1 MFGMAPHKAGASAL
15 TPKGMSM
22 SVSSS
27 PSSSLSSLSSSL
39 EGKTVLI
46 TGANRGIGR
55 ALTQEALHRGAA
67 VVYAATRKPFRHD
80 DPRVRPVTIDLADP
94 DGIRAAAAGV
104 DHLDVLVNN
113 AGIAAYDDLSDP
125 GVLREQLAVNLFG
138 PLEVTNAFLPA
149 LTRSRGAVVTISST
163 AGLAPLPFIPSYSI
177 SKAALLALT
186 QAHRALLAPAGV
198 RVHAVLAGPVDT
210 EMSKDFAAAKASP
223 QSVAAAVFD
232 GLAAGQEEIFPDPAA
247 RQLTEAWAGGAAKVL
262 ERSYA
267 ELLAAS

>member
-1 MFGMAPHKAGASAL
+1 MSESLSASL
-15 TPKGMSM
+15 
-22 SVSSS
+22 S
-27 PSSSLSSLSSSL
+27 PSTSL

-55 ALTQEALHRGAA
+55 ALTEEALQRGAA
-67 VVYAATRKPFRHD
+67 VVYAGTRKPFSHA

-94 DGIRAAAAGV
+94 DGIRAAAKGI
-104 DHLDVLVNN
+104 DELDVLVNN

-125 GVLREQLAVNLFG
+125 EVLRQQLAVNVFG
-138 PLEVTNAFLPA
+138 PLEVTNAFVPA
-149 LTRSRGAVVTISST
+149 LTRSRGAIVTVSST

-177 SKAALLALT
+177 SKAAVLALT
-186 QAHRALLAPAGV
+186 QAHRALLAPSGV

-210 EMSKDFAAAKASP
+210 EMSKDFQAAKASP
-223 QSVAAAVFD
+223 RSVAAAIFD

-247 RQLTEAWAGGAAKVL
+247 QQLTAAWADGASKVL

-267 ELLAAS
+267 ELLGAS